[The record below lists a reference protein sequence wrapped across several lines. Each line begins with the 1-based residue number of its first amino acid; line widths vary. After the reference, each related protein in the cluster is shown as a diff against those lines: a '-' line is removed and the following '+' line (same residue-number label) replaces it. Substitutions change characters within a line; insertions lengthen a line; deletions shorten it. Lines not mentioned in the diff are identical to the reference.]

1 MQPHNRSLGFNILVL
16 SLTFLAVTF
25 LLLALLWPK
34 APTSSNVSADLTQYI
49 AKSVGYQVVIYQTG
63 RSDPVLMT
71 GVDIRTLPQ
80 ADQEALAEGIPLQD
94 ATALAHLL
102 EDYDA

>member
-34 APTSSNVSADLTQYI
+34 APASSNVSADLTQYI
-49 AKSVGYQVVIYQTG
+49 AKSV
-63 RSDPVLMT
+63 VLMT

>member
-25 LLLALLWPK
+25 LL
-34 APTSSNVSADLTQYI
+34 
-49 AKSVGYQVVIYQTG
+49 
-63 RSDPVLMT
+63 LMT